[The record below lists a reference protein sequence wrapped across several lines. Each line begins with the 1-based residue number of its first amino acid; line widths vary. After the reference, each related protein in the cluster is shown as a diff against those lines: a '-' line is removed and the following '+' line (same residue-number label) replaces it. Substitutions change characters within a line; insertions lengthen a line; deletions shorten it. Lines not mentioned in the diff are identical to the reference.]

1 MTKKNVAVTGNLPTV
16 VGMVV
21 FAILGFG
28 VYQSGLFGGSNYTGG
43 NAEKCIIVVDGSS
56 YNVTEYRY
64 IHEGGDTFKC
74 GTDMSTEF
82 HQQHPQ
88 KFLNKMKKYKI

>member
-1 MTKKNVAVTGNLPTV
+1 MTKKNVAVTGNLPTI

-28 VYQSGLFGGSNYTGG
+28 VYQSGLFGGGYSSTSK
-43 NAEKCIIVVDGSS
+43 EQKCVIVVDGNS

-64 IHEGGDTFKC
+64 IHEGGDIFKC
-74 GTDMSTEF
+74 GMDMSAEF

-88 KFLNKMKKYKI
+88 QFLNKMKKYKI

>member
-1 MTKKNVAVTGNLPTV
+1 MTKKNTAITGNLPTI

-28 VYQSGLFGGSNYTGG
+28 VYQSGLFGGFYKNT
-43 NAEKCIIVVDGSS
+43 NKAKKCVIVVDGSS
-56 YNVTEYRY
+56 YDVTEYRY
-64 IHEGGDTFKC
+64 VHEGGDTFKC
-74 GTDMSTEF
+74 GTDMSVEF